1 MELMSKSTG
10 KKLLRTIVID
20 DEEHQRAS
28 LSRLIEIYCPNLS
41 VVGLADGVQSGL
53 KAIEKHKPDL
63 VLLDIRMADGL
74 GFDLLDRLR
83 SFDFKVIFISAHQQY
98 ARRALSYKSLSY
110 LLKPVDPDELMQAVE
125 RAGVELSP

>member
-20 DEEHQRAS
+20 DEEHQRKS
-28 LSRLIEIYCPNLS
+28 MSRLIEIYCPNLT
-41 VVGLADGVQSGL
+41 VVGLADGVQTGL
-53 KAIEKHKPDL
+53 EAIEKHKPDL
-63 VLLDIRMADGL
+63 VLLDIRMEDGL

-83 SFDFKVIFISAHQQY
+83 SYDFKVIFISAHRKY
-98 ARRALSYKSLSY
+98 AQRALGYKSLGY

-125 RAGVELSP
+125 RAGVELSA